1 MKDLLVLLGHLQV
14 RVYNTCLKDFCP
26 NSASVTCRRGDQW
39 QTQAHAGGGGTC
51 HLEQVVSF
59 TTWVQGSTCPTLDL
73 SSLPPRASTCA
84 PDFEGAD
91 DTLCLFRA
99 GESLVK
105 QDSKQ
110 VQVDLQDLG
119 YETCG
124 RSENE
129 AEREDST
136 SPGKSVSVG
145 TLPSPEPA
153 FVCRCLW
160 PAPHLMSGRAE
171 GVL

>member
-1 MKDLLVLLGHLQV
+1 M
-14 RVYNTCLKDFCP
+14 
-26 NSASVTCRRGDQW
+26 
-39 QTQAHAGGGGTC
+39 
-51 HLEQVVSF
+51 EQVISF
-59 TTWVQGSTCPTLDL
+59 TTWVQGGTCPTLDL
-73 SSLPPRASTCA
+73 SSLLPWASACA
-84 PDFEGAD
+84 PEVEGTG

-129 AEREDST
+129 AEREEST
-136 SPGKSVSVG
+136 SPGKGASVG
-145 TLPSPEPA
+145 AHSLPGACVRVRVPLAS
-153 FVCRCLW
+153 
-160 PAPHLMSGRAE
+160 PAPDGWE
-171 GVL
+171 G

>member
-14 RVYNTCLKDFCP
+14 RVYNTRLKDICP
-26 NSASVTCRRGDQW
+26 NSASVTCGRGYQW
-39 QTQAHAGGGGTC
+39 QTQAHAAGGVTC
-51 HLEQVVSF
+51 RLEQVVSI
-59 TTWVQGSTCPTLDL
+59 TTSVRGGTCPTLDL
-73 SSLPPRASTCA
+73 SSLPPRASVRA
-84 PDFEGAD
+84 PEVEGTG

-129 AEREDST
+129 AEREEST
-136 SPGKSVSVG
+136 SPGKGASVG
-145 TLPSPEPA
+145 VQVPLAS
-153 FVCRCLW
+153 
-160 PAPHLMSGRAE
+160 PAPDGRE
-171 GVL
+171 G